1 MRARACLSICITAV
15 ALATGCGDTQADD
28 PGPKPTA
35 DPARVEGAPLDN
47 GVSLDGAPVA
57 IEGAA
62 IATTT
67 LAGAAAIATERG
79 LFRARTDGT
88 FVRVPFHESAGD
100 DPRIVGL
107 TRREGGLL
115 ALTDRGLYHDAQG
128 FLVRSPLS
136 DAIAPLGV
144 KRVDVTKDIV
154 WLTAER
160 GAFRAKG
167 GQLEKIAVPG
177 VDGAPDAVVGI
188 RDDAVVVAAPSG
200 VYVIDLGALTVREL
214 GAFGRV
220 AAFDRSDDGKV
231 HLATEQGLLSCGAD
245 LSCTVRTFAESN
257 QPARPVTGVSAAFGS
272 LSAVVGDAL
281 VAIDGTPTARVV
293 ARGPAGTSAVA
304 IDAAGDAWFVARGAA
319 ARAQLGSPPSFERDV
334 VPFLDKHCLTCHAAG
349 TNGAPV
355 LPLRDY
361 AKAVQLAPLVVRRIR
376 AEGAPPMPPS
386 SVERLVPADYAAVV
400 RWAATGTKP

>member
-1 MRARACLSICITAV
+1 MRARACLSICVTAI
-15 ALATGCGDTQADD
+15 ALATGCGETTGEDTE
-28 PGPKPTA
+28 PKPLA
-35 DPARVEGAPLDN
+35 EPARVEGAPLDS
-47 GVSLDGAPVA
+47 GISLDGAPVA

-88 FVRVPFHESAGD
+88 FVRVPFHDSTGG

-107 TRREGGLL
+107 TRREGGLF
-115 ALTDRGLYHDAQG
+115 ALTDRGLYHEAQG

-144 KRVDVTKDIV
+144 KRLDVTKDLV
-154 WLTAER
+154 WLTADR
-160 GAFRAKG
+160 GAFRVKG
-167 GQLEKIAVPG
+167 GQLERIAVPG
-177 VDGAPDAVVGI
+177 VDEAPDAVVGI
-188 RDDAVVVAAPSG
+188 RDDAVLIAVPSG
-200 VYVIDLGALTVREL
+200 VRLIDLTAMTVREL

-231 HLATEQGLLSCGAD
+231 HLATEQGLLSCGID
-245 LSCTVRTFAESN
+245 LACSVRTFADPN
-257 QPARPVTGVSAAFGS
+257 QAARAVTGVSAAFGS
-272 LSAVVGDAL
+272 LSAIVGDTL
-281 VAIDGTPTARVV
+281 VSIDTSARIV
-293 ARGPAGTSAVA
+293 ARTPAGTSAVA
-304 IDAAGDAWFVARGAA
+304 IDAAGDAWFVARGTA

-334 VPFLDKHCLTCHAAG
+334 APFFDRHCLTCHADG
-349 TNGAPV
+349 TNGAPR